1 VAKNTLTKVG
11 GESVAGLLSRGQVV
25 TVVLGYPDGG
35 SETFQSATVV
45 DAAGPA
51 ARITKD
57 GKETV
62 INTWSHYFIKAEIEK
77 K

>member
-1 VAKNTLTKVG
+1 
-11 GESVAGLLSRGQVV
+11 VV

-35 SETFQSATVV
+35 SETFQSAMVADT
-45 DAAGPA
+45 AGPT